1 MTRAQDYPARCV
13 VILDIIIWW
22 RRMAVEQGDRGNA
35 AQDYRFTNLPP
46 HLLKELQT
54 FEARLSTELG
64 KEVILICYDGSQ

>member
-1 MTRAQDYPARCV
+1 
-13 VILDIIIWW
+13 
-22 RRMAVEQGDRGNA
+22 MAVEQGDRGNA